1 MIGDA
6 LNAATLTLLAA
17 TFAKNVTVNGLK
29 ENLVAKVV
37 DLVTGLV
44 LVVATITLLIAKN
57 AVNVVTQRQKPR
69 MQVNHPPTLCGVLS
83 DIDDTLT
90 WEGRLV
96 PSAFTKLHEL
106 QELGIKV
113 VLVTG
118 RPAGWVDHIARMWP
132 VDAVVGENGGLW
144 AYMEKGKLVQRY
156 FASAHERAES
166 RARLNQLSRH
176 ILKAFPGAGLASD
189 QAYRALD
196 LAIDFCED
204 VAPLPEQ
211 QVQAILQCF
220 TDAGAHAKISSIHVN
235 GWFGE
240 WNKLDGV
247 RQLFQELWDFDLESQ
262 LDQWV
267 YFGDSAN
274 DEPMFEAFKY
284 SVGVANIAP
293 FLEQMNAHP
302 KWITK
307 ANGGMGFCEGIE
319 ALNLG
324 DKT

>member
-1 MIGDA
+1 MHIEQPP
-6 LNAATLTLLAA
+6 LL
-17 TFAKNVTVNGLK
+17 K
-29 ENLVAKVV
+29 
-37 DLVTGLV
+37 
-44 LVVATITLLIAKN
+44 
-57 AVNVVTQRQKPR
+57 
-69 MQVNHPPTLCGVLS
+69 GVLS

-96 PSAFTKLHEL
+96 PSAFAQLNEL
-106 QELGIKV
+106 REQGIKV

-144 AYMEKGKLVQRY
+144 AYMDGGKLIQRY
-156 FASAHERAES
+156 FASEQERAKS
-166 RARLNQLSRH
+166 RAKLESLAHTILSR
-176 ILKAFPGAGLASD
+176 FPGAALASD
-189 QAYRALD
+189 QTYRALD

-204 VAPLPEQ
+204 VPALSDE
-211 QVQAILQCF
+211 QVQGILQCF
-220 TDAGAHAKISSIHVN
+220 LDAGAHAKISSIHVN
-235 GWFGE
+235 GWFGS

-247 RQLFQELWDFDLESQ
+247 RQLFKELWQLELETE

-293 FLEQMNAHP
+293 FLAQMKAHP
-302 KWITK
+302 KWITEQC
-307 ANGGMGFCEGIE
+307 GGSGFVEGIQS
-319 ALNLG
+319 LWPQFNSR
-324 DKT
+324 